1 MGDGVRLMIGER
13 MKKRNVFTS
22 LCVQGCKGQK
32 KAARLAQ
39 VKSKI

>member
-13 MKKRNVFTS
+13 MKRRNVFTS